1 MSIAVVGGMD
11 KLRGDYRRVA
21 VRYGVSLYHFERDC
35 PRLKERLGGMD
46 AIIVFTYRVSH
57 NAREKALSK
66 KREGI
71 PVLMCHSTG
80 SVSSL
85 KKCFE
90 GITNER
96 RIN

>member
-1 MSIAVVGGMD
+1 MSIALVGGMD

-21 VRYGVSLYHFERDC
+21 VRYGVSLHHFERDC
-35 PRLKERLGGMD
+35 PRLEERLGGVD

-96 RIN
+96 SVN